1 MCSKERKLI
10 WRKTLPV
17 VIIAE
22 LLRSISAHVAELVD
36 AHGSGPCAARCGGS
50 SPSVGTKKFRKK
62 ASHQAERAQDRALSR
77 WEAFFISAS
86 FHYAL
91 DGSAA
96 MRHDA
101 ASVAEHAAESSN
113 SAHVAELVDA
123 HGSGPCAA
131 RCGGSSPSVG
141 TTKFRKKRLHR
152 AEKQMGAF

>member
-50 SPSVGTKKFRKK
+50 SPSVGTTKFRKK

-77 WEAFFISAS
+77 WEAFFIPFRVQSLDRKRPIRLKISIS
-86 FHYAL
+86 FTPPWSIGRSH
-91 DGSAA
+91 SAA
-96 MRHDA
+96 VAKVMRK
-101 ASVAEHAAESSN
+101 
-113 SAHVAELVDA
+113 
-123 HGSGPCAA
+123 SGTNMANCP
-131 RCGGSSPSVG
+131 PNP
-141 TTKFRKKRLHR
+141 
-152 AEKQMGAF
+152 